1 MFNFINKSNNNE
13 TDNINIDNIGG
24 GDNITNTYI
33 KILNNR
39 DNNIKKIFL
48 KMITILIKKLTDIES
63 EISFKKKYIIEKE
76 KN

>member
-39 DNNIKKIFL
+39 DNNIKKF
-48 KMITILIKKLTDIES
+48 
-63 EISFKKKYIIEKE
+63 F
-76 KN
+76 